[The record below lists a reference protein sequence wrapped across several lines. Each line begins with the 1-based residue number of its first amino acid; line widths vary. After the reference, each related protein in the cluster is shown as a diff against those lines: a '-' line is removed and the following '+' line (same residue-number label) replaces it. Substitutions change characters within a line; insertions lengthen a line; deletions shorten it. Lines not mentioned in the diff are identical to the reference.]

1 LNVYLTY
8 IRKGCEAVSEKR
20 VAIVTGGTRGIGQA
34 VSFALAKQGCVVF
47 SIYHSNERMARE
59 TETELKQ
66 YSPESE
72 AYRADVSIKAEVD
85 RLVGYVVEKQG
96 RVDILVNNAGI
107 FDFSFIEDMS
117 EEMLD
122 RFFAVNFKSQFFM
135 SQACIAPM
143 KKQKYGRIINASS
156 ISATIA
162 DVGLVAYGISK
173 ASINMFTKIAA
184 AELAPY
190 QITVNAYAP
199 GITHTDLTDEM
210 IRERGTEQAKQIALN
225 RFGSCEEV
233 AALVSFLASEQASY
247 ITGEVIGVD
256 GGFFKV
262 QNPYRAHQ
270 EK

>member
-1 LNVYLTY
+1 MN
-8 IRKGCEAVSEKR
+8 EKR

-34 VSFALAKQGCVVF
+34 ISISFAKQDIVVY
-47 SIYHSNERMARE
+47 SIYQSNQKMADE
-59 TETELKQ
+59 TEMELKQ
-66 YSPESE
+66 YSVESE
-72 AYRADVSIKAEVD
+72 VLKADISIKSEVD
-85 RLVGYVVEKQG
+85 RVVSYIIEKQG

-107 FDFSFIEDMS
+107 FDFSFIEDMT
-117 EEMLD
+117 EAMLD
-122 RFFAVNFKSQFFM
+122 KFYAVNFKSQFFM
-135 SQACIAPM
+135 TQACIAPM

-233 AALVSFLASEQASY
+233 AALVSFLASPQASY